1 MFDIFEEKEQPKL
14 YIADMVVEFCT
25 KKVTKK
31 QVIRNRR
38 AIRLDKQPILLTD
51 GKLPTKNYERRF
63 FKKVFENQKLSG
75 SFDTVEYKVLS
86 IDNAKYSSNIS
97 YKFDYDKH

>member
-31 QVIRNRR
+31 QVIRTRR
-38 AIRLDKQPILLTD
+38 MIRLDKQPLLLVD
-51 GKLPTKNYERRF
+51 GNLPTKNYERRF
-63 FKKVFENQKLSG
+63 FKKIFEKQGISG
-75 SFDTVEYKVLS
+75 SFDAVEYKVLS
-86 IDNAKYSSNIS
+86 INNPKLSSKLS
-97 YKFDYDKH
+97 YKFDYLKH

>member
-1 MFDIFEEKEQPKL
+1 MFDIFEEKKQPKL

-38 AIRLDKQPILLTD
+38 IIKLDKQPILLTD
-51 GKLPTKNYERRF
+51 GKLPTSNYEKRF
-63 FKKVFENQKLSG
+63 FKKIFEKEGISG
-75 SFDTVEYKVLS
+75 SFDVVEYKVLS
-86 IDNAKYSSNIS
+86 INNPKFSSTIS
-97 YKFDYDKH
+97 YKFDYTIH